1 MKPLIGGLGGPE
13 NNMSTLEGQLLIAM
27 PGMQDPNFSET
38 VAFICKHDENGA
50 IGIVVNRPSDM
61 SLGDVCRQLEYELKL
76 GEDADQPIMNGGPVQ
91 PDRGFVL
98 HLSADEFDSTVDPD
112 AAIKVT
118 VSQDILKAIA
128 RGDGPRPA
136 LVALGYAGWSSG
148 QLESEIAA
156 NAWLHVPSAPS
167 ILFETPIEQRWQAAA
182 GLIGIDIHQ
191 VTSYAGH
198 A

>member
-1 MKPLIGGLGGPE
+1 MGESGGTDIR
-13 NNMSTLEGQLLIAM
+13 MSSLEGQLLIAM
-27 PGMQDPNFSET
+27 PGLRDPNFSET

-76 GEDADQPIMNGGPVQ
+76 GDDAEQPIMNGGPVQ

-98 HLSADEFDSTVDPD
+98 HLSAEEFDSTVDPD

-156 NAWLHVPSAPS
+156 NAWLHVPGAPS

>member
-1 MKPLIGGLGGPE
+1 
-13 NNMSTLEGQLLIAM
+13 MSSLEGQLLIAM
-27 PGMQDPNFSET
+27 PGMSDPNFNET
-38 VAFICKHDENGA
+38 VTFICKHDEEGA

-61 SLGDVCRQLEYELKL
+61 SLGEVCEQLKYESNL
-76 GEDADQPIMNGGPVQ
+76 GGDADQPIMNGGPVH

-98 HLSADEFDSTVDPD
+98 HQSDEEFDSTFDPE
-112 AAIKVT
+112 AEVKVT

-128 RGDGPRPA
+128 RGDGPKPA
-136 LVALGYAGWSSG
+136 LVALGYAGWASG

-156 NAWLHVPSAPS
+156 NAWLSVPASPS
-167 ILFETPIEQRWQAAA
+167 ILFDTPIEQRWQAAA
-182 GLIGIDIHQ
+182 GLLGVDIRQ